1 MNKLGKILTVLVIA
15 LFVGVIIMRI
25 LPKNTDGHIA
35 DVNGADNYA
44 LNTIID
50 ADITAMAG
58 NSTGIGVHNSSS
70 SDATVCYSE
79 RFSGVE
85 LLHEAEVV
93 TPVTFVITN
102 ASVTAGNLRIVLVQD
117 NTVIHDFALTGAEQ
131 VCEVTTPGAVSLRIA
146 GESAG
151 FTFGFEVR

>member
-1 MNKLGKILTVLVIA
+1 MNKFGKILTVLVIA

-58 NSTGIGVHNSSS
+58 NSTGIGMCNGSS
-70 SDATVCYSE
+70 SDAAVCYSE

-85 LLHEAEVV
+85 TLYDAEAACTV
-93 TPVTFVITN
+93 TLSDITVT
-102 ASVTAGNLRIVLVQD
+102 SGNLRVVVLLD
-117 NTVIHDFALTGAEQ
+117 NQIIHDFPMNGSATAFDM
-131 VCEVTTPGAVSLRIA
+131 PADSSLRIA
-146 GESAG
+146 GESAA
-151 FTFGFEVR
+151 FELAFELQ